1 MADTEQ
7 NEPTLGQLAREAQAL
22 DEAIARATDELN
34 EISAAASEADRIAD
48 QAGDDNCSIHEV
60 PGVGRYAIPN
70 EPGWAALLDIVH
82 DPSVDINYSPNL
94 YPIFDGVIQNITQS
108 PYLDNPDEPKY
119 DSATYRNLRDNLAG
133 VRNFLMQTYYAET
146 PEGMSS
152 ADAKRAMEEIATFL
166 GEGITNNLRLG
177 GLIPNHD
184 PTKPFIDLSRASEPD
199 GAGAQYIY
207 EEILRMQRQSNWW
220 RPFAQIT
227 ALFGGK
233 KPVDWML
240 PAAITTPFFESSA
253 DVAAKGHIAEEAVA
267 QRLLNLQN
275 EREALEGAIENTA
288 LAVDMEAMGNNLL
301 ATADRLNDVSQ
312 LSDPVQR
319 NAIDIA
325 KDILR
330 KLKIQIGDKNLL
342 DGLQMSPQDDRQAL
356 GGIQGVA
363 MVYERLLAWG
373 RGIDASIA
381 QHPSIMAATQA
392 VGQLGYLA
400 KLEALR
406 VADAIGNTVLAD
418 RIAARIAA
426 LPPVYKN
433 VNAANFGELLNRVE
447 GGIDTVLNRIQAI
460 QGPGAGVG
468 HTPDKQ
474 LGNYMNSAPIAGLA
488 MQLTG
493 DGANRDSVGKRNAEV
508 MAAEEAAAQAQA
520 GRINSQ
526 NAERARQQG
535 QANTQPARTTARG
548 QQAVQQ
554 ARQQQ
559 RNNTGT
565 TVNPNLNALTQAQRN
580 AVLQR
585 NAALRAST
593 HDHHDDHHHDQP
605 PMVQKID
612 PKLINPALMN
622 KIKAAT
628 NMAGVNTND
637 MISQKQAFAKMQSAA
652 TQGLKP
658 MATPNLKNLQTQ
670 SKPAAPQTEEDK
682 RKQQLLDSIVP
693 NAPKTPGGH
702 GFGR

>member
-1 MADTEQ
+1 MADAEQ
-7 NEPTLGQLAREAQAL
+7 NEPTLATMAREAAAL

-34 EISAAASEADRIAD
+34 AISAAASEADRIAD
-48 QAGDDNCSIHEV
+48 DDDGAENCTIHEV
-60 PGVGRYAIPN
+60 MGVGRYAIPA
-70 EPGWAALLDIVH
+70 EEGWEALLDIVH

-94 YPIFDGVIQNITQS
+94 YPVFDAVIQDITQS

-119 DSATYRNLRDNLAG
+119 DSATFRNLRDNIAA
-133 VRNFLMQTYYAET
+133 VRNYLMETYYANT
-146 PEGMSS
+146 PEGMST
-152 ADAKRAMEEIATFL
+152 ADAKRSLEEIATFL
-166 GEGITNNLRLG
+166 GQGLNNNLRLG

-207 EEILRMQRQSNWW
+207 EEILKMQRQSDWW

-233 KPVDWML
+233 KPVDWKL
-240 PAAITTPFFESSA
+240 PSGTTTPFRETSA
-253 DVAAKGHIAEEAVA
+253 DVAIKGHMAEAAVA
-267 QRLLNLQN
+267 QRLENLYS
-275 EREALEGAIENTA
+275 ERDALDAAIENTA
-288 LAVDMEAMGNNLL
+288 LAVDMETMGNNLL

-312 LSDPVQR
+312 LSEPVQR
-319 NAIDIA
+319 NAIEIA

-330 KLKIQIGDKNLL
+330 KLKIQIGDKNLI
-342 DGLQMSPQDDRQAL
+342 DGLRMSPQDDRQAL

-392 VGQLGYLA
+392 VGQLGYMA
-400 KLEALR
+400 KLESLR
-406 VADAIGNTVLAD
+406 VATAIGNTVLAD

-426 LPPVYKN
+426 IPDAYKN
-433 VNAANFGELLNRVE
+433 VNAANFGDLLSRVE

-474 LGNYMNSAPIAGLA
+474 LGSYMNSAPIAGLA
-488 MQLTG
+488 MQLSG
-493 DGANRDSVGKRNAEV
+493 DGANRDSVGRRNAEV
-508 MAAEEAAAQAQA
+508 LAAEEAAATAQA
-520 GRINSQ
+520 SRINSM

-535 QANTQPARTTARG
+535 QQNNQPARSAARG

-559 RNNTGT
+559 QRT
-565 TVNPNLNALTQAQRN
+565 TTTTTQNLATMTVAQRN
-580 AVLQR
+580 ALLQR
-585 NAALRAST
+585 NAALRAHD
-593 HDHHDDHHHDQP
+593 HDHHDDHAHQP
-605 PMVQKID
+605 TPQKID
-612 PKLINPALMN
+612 PKLLNPALLN

-628 NMAGVNTND
+628 SMAGVNTND
-637 MISQKQAFAKMQSAA
+637 MISQKQAFAKMQAA
-652 TQGLKP
+652 STQGLKP
-658 MATPNLKNLQTQ
+658 PVTPNLKAQPQ
-670 SKPAAPQTEEDK
+670 AAKKPLSEDEQ
-682 RKQQLLDSIVP
+682 RKQQLIEQVAP
-693 NAPKTPGGH
+693 GAPKPGGH
-702 GFGR
+702 GYGR